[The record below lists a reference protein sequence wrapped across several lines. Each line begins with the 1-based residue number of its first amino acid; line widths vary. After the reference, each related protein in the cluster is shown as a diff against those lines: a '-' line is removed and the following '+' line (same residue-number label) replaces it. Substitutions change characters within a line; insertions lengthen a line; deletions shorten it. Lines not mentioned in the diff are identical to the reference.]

1 VRYRSTL
8 ALKTGLL
15 LGAALT
21 ITALAPACTLHAQ
34 ELAGQQANTTT
45 AKAYTGDPTLEDTEQ
60 HLGPFSIEG
69 QNFSVVLHEKC
80 LSKAT
85 DPRFAQTLQT
95 IEIRD
100 EKNAVLYEKT
110 FTFGIEKG
118 KLERSL
124 KASASL
130 LSGKYFT
137 GLLITYRLRLSTGE
151 EAEAWQVFG
160 HQDGRYKAQDAK
172 FRIFDKPL
180 RSDYPMGNPPAEMKL
195 VTPSGVITK
204 PMTPEDETFE
214 FRVWAGNFYVML
226 PVGVN
231 FARGKLYPSKRC
243 LGTAGATPRM
253 HEVSC
258 GIRVEAERKPLD
270 VETTFLRLYR
280 AEEPGEGQVLHL
292 VLDRKSKI
300 QILDARAYIDWG
312 LAGDLMQVAFRELW
326 LKVRIDDDKQK
337 EGWIHSDDDFAAIGL
352 PSRSPEP

>member
-1 VRYRSTL
+1 L
-8 ALKTGLL
+8 AEVTGFL
-15 LGAALT
+15 LGTALT
-21 ITALAPACTLHAQ
+21 ITALSPGCTLHAQ
-34 ELAGQQANTTT
+34 ERAGQQANTTT
-45 AKAYTGDPTLEDTEQ
+45 AKAYTGDPPLEDMEQ
-60 HLGPFSIEG
+60 RLGPFSIEG
-69 QNFSVVLHEKC
+69 KNFSVVLHEKR
-80 LSKAT
+80 LPGAI

-95 IEIRD
+95 IQIRD

-137 GLLITYRLRLSTGE
+137 GLLITYRLKLSTGE
-151 EAEAWQVFG
+151 DAEAWQVFG
-160 HQDGRYKAQDAK
+160 YQDGRYKAQDAK

-195 VTPSGVITK
+195 VAPNGVITK
-204 PMTPEDETFE
+204 PMTPEGETFE

-231 FARGKLYPSKRC
+231 FARGKLYPSRRC
-243 LGTAGATPRM
+243 FGTGGAKPGM

-258 GIRVEAERKPLD
+258 GIRVEAERKPPD
-270 VETTFLRLYR
+270 AEMTFLRLYR
-280 AEEPGEGQVLHL
+280 GEEPGEGQVLHL
-292 VLDRKSKI
+292 VLDRNSKI
-300 QILDARAYIDWG
+300 QILEASAYIDWG

-326 LKVRIDDDKQK
+326 LKVRIDDDNQK